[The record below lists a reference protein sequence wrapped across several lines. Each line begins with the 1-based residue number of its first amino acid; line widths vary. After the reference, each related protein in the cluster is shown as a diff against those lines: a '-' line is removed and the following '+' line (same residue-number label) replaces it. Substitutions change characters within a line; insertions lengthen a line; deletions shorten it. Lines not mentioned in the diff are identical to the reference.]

1 MIKQDAQISLMRDI
15 VKQLDRLNDNME
27 KMLKIITAMKDEF
40 YGK

>member
-1 MIKQDAQISLMRDI
+1 MLKQDAQIKLMRDI

-27 KMLKIITAMKDEF
+27 KMLKIITTMKDEF

>member
-1 MIKQDAQISLMRDI
+1 MLKQDAQIKLMRDI